1 MPHSCKYR
9 FITMQR
15 TQDRNIKC
23 IKWHSVYSGNQEYY
37 PAFSQLIFQLS
48 CFFYPTFKN
57 GPYYK
62 LNQKAL
68 LLHRHEKCIN
78 QIHNNYQFCP
88 CQEMGW
94 SGASGRMNIQ
104 QYRRFP
110 HSLNN
115 PWGCKLFSVHSCKVD
130 NGFGLSLTNRY
141 RFHILSIFLQQP
153 FFQKWMVI

>member
-1 MPHSCKYR
+1 MFQTEKASEFILIVSKDERLILLYYIDKLATLLLIYQSDHPRYKSMPPSCKYR

-62 LNQKAL
+62 LKSP
-68 LLHRHEKCIN
+68 
-78 QIHNNYQFCP
+78 F
-88 CQEMGW
+88 
-94 SGASGRMNIQ
+94 AS
-104 QYRRFP
+104 
-110 HSLNN
+110 SA
-115 PWGCKLFSVHSCKVD
+115 
-130 NGFGLSLTNRY
+130 
-141 RFHILSIFLQQP
+141 
-153 FFQKWMVI
+153 